1 MDLKAQSHW
10 RWGVAAYL
18 FLVGLGT
25 GAYVVGVLADFR
37 GPEWRALAEVG
48 VFLGF
53 PCCAVAGLVK
63 LSQLGKPSVGW
74 RAWMR
79 PRTSWIAR
87 GSLLLFSFLL
97 VSFLHFALW
106 IWPAPDVL
114 GEALGVR
121 QALGV
126 LGAVLGTCLMLY
138 TGILLTA
145 ARPIAFW
152 STAILPLLFLVSAL
166 LSGMLAIVLACVLR
180 GAPFEGPIAALEQ
193 VILAFLILKGIAI
206 AMHLQSTHHV
216 STARASVAQVLTGS
230 LAPLFWLGVALVGVA
245 APLVLSALAI
255 AAASPALAAA
265 GALCGL
271 LGGLFLRQVVLAGG
285 IHAPLRA
292 GSFEVP
298 LPIV

>member
-37 GPEWRALAEVG
+37 GPEWGTLAEVG
-48 VFLGF
+48 VLLGF
-53 PCCAVAGLVK
+53 PCCAAAGLVK

-79 PRTSWIAR
+79 PGTSWIAR

-97 VSFLHFALW
+97 VSFLHLALW

-114 GEALGVR
+114 GEALGAR

-152 STAILPLLFLVSAL
+152 STAILPLLFLLSAL
-166 LSGMLAIVLACVLR
+166 LSGMLAIVLLCVL
-180 GAPFEGPIAALEQ
+180 GGTPFEGPIAALEQ
-193 VILAFLILKGIAI
+193 AIVAFLILEGIALG
-206 AMHLQSTHHV
+206 MYLQSTHQV
-216 STARASVAQVLTGS
+216 SAARASVSMVLKGA
-230 LAPLFWLGVALVGVA
+230 LAPLFWFGVALVGVI

-255 AAASPALAAA
+255 AAFSPTLAAA

-271 LGGLFLRQVVLAGG
+271 LGGFFLRQVVLAGG

>member
-18 FLVGLGT
+18 FLVGLGA

-37 GPEWRALAEVG
+37 GPEWRAVAETG

-53 PCCAVAGLVK
+53 PCCALAGLVK
-63 LSQLGKPSVGW
+63 LSQLGKPAVAW
-74 RAWMR
+74 RAWMK
-79 PRTSWIAR
+79 PGTSWIAR
-87 GSLLLFSFLL
+87 GSLLLCSFMA
-97 VSFLHFALW
+97 VSFLHLVLW
-106 IWPAPDVL
+106 IWPTPF
-114 GEALGVR
+114 ALGAADGARYAV
-121 QALGV
+121 GV

-152 STAILPLLFLVSAL
+152 STAILPLLFLLSAL
-166 LSGMLAIVLACVLR
+166 LSGMLAIVLLCVLR
-180 GAPFEGPIAALEQ
+180 GTPFEGPIAALEQ
-193 VILAFLILKGIAI
+193 LVVAFLILEGIAI
-206 AMHLQSTHHV
+206 GTYLQSTHQV
-216 STARASVAQVLTGS
+216 TVARASVSMLLTGS
-230 LAPLFWLGVALVGVA
+230 LAPLFWLGVALVGVV
-245 APLVLSALAI
+245 APLALSALAI
-255 AAASPALAAA
+255 AAFSPTLAAA

>member
-25 GAYVVGVLADFR
+25 GAYVVGVIADFR
-37 GPEWRALAEVG
+37 GPEWAALAEVG
-48 VFLGF
+48 VLLGF
-53 PCCAVAGLVK
+53 PCCALAGLVK

-97 VSFLHFALW
+97 VSFLHCALW
-106 IWPAPDVL
+106 IWPAPEVL
-114 GEALGVR
+114 GSAVEARHALGV
-121 QALGV
+121 V
-126 LGAVLGTCLMLY
+126 GAVLGACLMLY

-152 STAILPLLFLVSAL
+152 STAILPVLFLVSGL
-166 LSGMLAIVLACVLR
+166 LSGMLAIVIVCLVR
-180 GAPFEGPIAALEQ
+180 GTPFEGAIAALEQ
-193 VILAFLILKGIAI
+193 VIVAFLVLEGIALGVY
-206 AMHLQSTHHV
+206 LQSTHQV
-216 STARASVAQVLTGS
+216 SAARASVARVLTGA
-230 LAPLFWLGVALVGVA
+230 LAPLFWLGVALVGVV

-255 AAASPALAAA
+255 AAVSPGLAVA